1 MPWGLPGL
9 YLNSTSTTRQLGI
22 CTDFLIHLG
31 NWTPV
36 GLDQGYQQAPES
48 GGGGVQRLLTC
59 CAFSVRTLSLSGLQC
74 SRSCWTLVPA
84 LSRIQRG
91 KQRTTTG
98 RRCPSGVGRGVN
110 QLPAPPSG
118 RHVTAGGGGGVGG
131 EALVTSPPPP
141 VRSAPPARLSLPA
154 LPRARPVS
162 ESRPAAPA
170 SRASPSLLRAGLSD
184 CGSWRPQIF

>member
-1 MPWGLPGL
+1 M
-9 YLNSTSTTRQLGI
+9 
-22 CTDFLIHLG
+22 
-31 NWTPV
+31 
-36 GLDQGYQQAPES
+36 
-48 GGGGVQRLLTC
+48 QRLLTC
-59 CAFSVRTLSLSGLQC
+59 CVFSVRTLSLSGLQR

-91 KQRTTTG
+91 KQRRKRG
-98 RRCPSGVGRGVN
+98 AQPPDAGVPRGLVGGVN

-131 EALVTSPPPP
+131 AALVTSPPPP

-154 LPRARPVS
+154 LPRARARPVS

-170 SRASPSLLRAGLSD
+170 SRACPSLLRAGLSD